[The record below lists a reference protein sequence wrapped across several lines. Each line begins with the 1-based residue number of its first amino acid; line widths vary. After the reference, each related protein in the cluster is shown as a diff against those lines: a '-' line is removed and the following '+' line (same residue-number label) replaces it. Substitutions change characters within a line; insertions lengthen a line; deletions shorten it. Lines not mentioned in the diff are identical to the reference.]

1 MYQSRYIISDIKL
14 LEFSIASFIT
24 LFFYNT
30 SFNDTN
36 SYGEI
41 PVSTVTLETKDSVFN
56 LVVVNNTI
64 MLWFS
69 FFFLNYWFTRFNFRR
84 KYTIEPEIPIRVQN
98 NKAKPGIETHQVITK
113 PKTSNLVFLK

>member
-30 SFNDTN
+30 SFNDKN

-69 FFFLNYWFTRFNFRR
+69 FFFLIIDLHVLISEGN
-84 KYTIEPEIPIRVQN
+84 I
-98 NKAKPGIETHQVITK
+98 
-113 PKTSNLVFLK
+113 L